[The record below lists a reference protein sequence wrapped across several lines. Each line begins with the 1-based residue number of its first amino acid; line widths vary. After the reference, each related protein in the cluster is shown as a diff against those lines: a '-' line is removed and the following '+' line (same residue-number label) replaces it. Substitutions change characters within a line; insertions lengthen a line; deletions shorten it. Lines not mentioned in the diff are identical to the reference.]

1 MILDGQLRFLDVCFQ
16 TVWGAVDDAEMQV
29 SRVRH
34 GGDFFSAVGT
44 KDGQSLRLHFAAVHQ
59 NPLHARTQCC
69 IGIVSKKQMSLQ
81 NRNKWTSPLLLT
93 PGKTHPVFGSKMT
106 EQCGDAHSTLVIG
119 RSLPSAVARMFPPVM
134 LCAEFKAA
142 EHDRPKP
149 DVEHHSQ
156 PPCERTM

>member
-1 MILDGQLRFLDVCFQ
+1 MIFDCKLRRVNVCAP
-16 TVWGAVDDAEMQV
+16 TPRGAVDDAELQV
-29 SRVRH
+29 SRVRY
-34 GGDFFSAVGT
+34 GGDFLRAVGT
-44 KDGQSLRLHFAAVHQ
+44 EDREPVRFHFAAVHQ

-69 IGIVSKKQMSLQ
+69 IGIVSKKQISVQ
-81 NRNKWTSPLLLT
+81 KKNRCTSPLLRM
-93 PGKTHPVFGSKMT
+93 PGNIQPFFGSKMT

-134 LCAEFKAA
+134 LCAELKAA
-142 EHDRPKP
+142 EYDRPKP